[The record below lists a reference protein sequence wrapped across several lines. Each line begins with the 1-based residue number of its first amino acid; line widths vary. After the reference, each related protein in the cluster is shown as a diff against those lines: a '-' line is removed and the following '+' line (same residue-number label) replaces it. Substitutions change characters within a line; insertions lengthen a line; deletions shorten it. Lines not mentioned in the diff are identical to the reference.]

1 MELKVWANFLSLF
14 LKALEGSPHHKHVE
28 TNEWVA
34 EHNSYPLE
42 NQSFVETPVYQTG
55 QICCQ
60 QQLKNLTFEWSRHVY
75 IYLLALNGFWQS
87 KICLDQ

>member
-1 MELKVWANFLSLF
+1 
-14 LKALEGSPHHKHVE
+14 
-28 TNEWVA
+28 
-34 EHNSYPLE
+34 LE